1 MSIRQIKKRS
11 GDVVVFDAGKIS
23 NAMDKALSATRTPYT
38 AEELAGATAEVVC
51 KAEVTAGCE
60 GVPHVEQIQDIVEKE
75 LMARGWFDAAKA
87 YIVYRKERERE
98 RFEKQN
104 KLLEKIDAQDL
115 FVMKRSGAKEKF
127 DAKKMRGALVSAAHG
142 YENEINIDALALQCK
157 GGLYDMITTKDIRK
171 VMVMTVRSFIENDPA
186 YSFIAS
192 RLVLHGLYKEV
203 IGNDVDFRDITKA
216 YRTAFEQNIHDAI
229 TAGVLAPILAEFD
242 LAALAQAIKPERD
255 LLFNYLGMQTLA
267 DRYFARDANTGRI
280 FETPQA
286 FWMRVAMG
294 IAQNEKEKEKKAIEF
309 YEVMSTL
316 HFVPSTPTLFHAG
329 TPHAQMSSCYVN
341 TVEDDL
347 AHIFKC
353 FADNAQLSKWSGG
366 IGTDWTNLRG
376 TGALIKKTGVES
388 QGIIPF
394 LKIANDVTLAIN
406 RSGKRRG
413 ATCATLETWHYD
425 IEDFLE
431 LRKNTGD
438 ERRRTHD
445 MDTANWVPDL
455 FMKRV
460 EADGEWTLFSPDETP
475 DLHHIYGKKF
485 EERYTAYEA
494 LAREGKIRLTKTMKA
509 RDLWKKMVTMLF
521 ETGHPWITFKDPCN
535 IRSPQDHVGVVHGSN
550 LCTEI
555 TLNTSKDETA
565 VCNLG
570 SVNLALHVKDKKM
583 DAAMIERTVR
593 TAMRMLDN
601 VIDINFYP
609 TPEAQNAN
617 FKHRPVGLGIMGF
630 QDALYHMDIRF
641 DSEACIETADES
653 MELVAYHAIAASA
666 ELARERGAYEAYKG
680 SKWDR
685 GLFPQDTIALL
696 EQERG
701 VRIDIPKGGKLEW
714 ASVRA
719 AVKQYGMRNSNCLA
733 IAPTATIANI
743 TGATPSIEPV
753 YKNLYVK
760 SNQGGEFIVVNDYL
774 VKELKTLGLWDHEL
788 LGKIKYHDG
797 GIARIHEIPERIR
810 EKYKEA
816 FEIDPMWLIRAAA
829 QRGKWID
836 QSQSLNIFFKG
847 SSGRDISNIYMYAW
861 AMGLKT
867 TYYLRTLAVSQ
878 VEKSTVNTAEFGATH
893 KRVIEEPFQKPA
905 VPVSAPKLCAI
916 KDPTC
921 EACQ

>member
-1 MSIRQIKKRS
+1 MALTQVKKRN
-11 GDVVVFDAGKIS
+11 GDIVAFDIDKIS
-23 NAMDKALSATRTPYT
+23 NAIKKALVATHT
-38 AEELAGATAEVVC
+38 AFTVAELMDVTTRVVQNAGIMTAQGS
-51 KAEVTAGCE
+51 VT
-60 GVPHVEQIQDIVEKE
+60 HVEHIQDVVEKE
-75 LMARGWFDAAKA
+75 LMAHGWFDAAKS
-87 YIVYRKERERE
+87 YILYRKEHEHE
-98 RFEKQN
+98 RFEEKN
-104 KLLEKIDAQDL
+104 KLLEKIEARDIS
-115 FVMKRSGAKEKF
+115 VIKRSGEKEKF
-127 DAKKMRGALVSAAHG
+127 DEKKMRGALVAATRG
-142 YENEINIDALALQCK
+142 YENVVNIDVLAVQCM
-157 GGLYDMITTKDIRK
+157 GGLHDAITTKDIRK
-171 VMVMTVRSFIENDPA
+171 VLVMTVRSFIEQDPA
-186 YSFIAS
+186 YSFIAA

-203 IGNDVDFRDITKA
+203 IGNDIDLSNIAQA
-216 YRTAFEQNIHDAI
+216 YRSAFAQNIHDAI
-229 TAGVLAPILAEFD
+229 AAGVLASTLATFD
-242 LAALAQAIKPERD
+242 LTVLAAALKPERD
-255 LLFNYLGMQTLA
+255 LLFNYLGIQTLT
-267 DRYFARDANTGRI
+267 DRYFARDATNGRI
-280 FETPQA
+280 FEAPQS

-309 YEVMSTL
+309 YEVMSEL
-316 HFVPSTPTLFHAG
+316 HFVPSTPTLFHSG
-329 TPHAQMSSCYVN
+329 TPHSQMSSCYVN

-425 IEDFLE
+425 IEDFLD

-485 EERYTAYEA
+485 EERYAAYEGM
-494 LAREGKIRLTKTMKA
+494 AREGKIRLKKTMKA

-570 SVNLALHVKDKKM
+570 SVNLAFHVKDKKI
-583 DAAMIERTVR
+583 DSAMIERTVR

-609 TPEAQNAN
+609 TPEAKNAN
-617 FKHRPVGLGIMGF
+617 MKHRPVGLGVMGF
-630 QDALYHMDIRF
+630 QDALYQMDIRF
-641 DSEACIETADES
+641 DSEACVQAADES
-653 MELVAYHAIAASA
+653 MELVAYHAIASSA
-666 ELARERGAYEAYKG
+666 ELAKERGAYETYTG

-685 GLFPQDTIALL
+685 GIFPQDTIALL

-701 VRIDIPKGGKLEW
+701 VRIDIPKDGKLDW
-714 ASVRA
+714 APVRST
-719 AVKQYGMRNSNCLA
+719 VQQHGMRNSNCLA

-760 SNQGGEFIVVNDYL
+760 SNQGGEFIVVNTYL
-774 VKELKTLGLWDHEL
+774 VQELKELGLWDHEL

-797 GIARIHEIPERIR
+797 GITRIHEIPEHIR

-816 FEIDPMWLIRAAA
+816 FEIDPTWIIRAAA

-878 VEKSTVNTAEFGATH
+878 VEKSTMNTEEFGSTH
-893 KRVIEEPFQKPA
+893 KRAADEVVKKPIT
-905 VPVSAPKLCAI
+905 PTDTPKLCAI
-916 KDPTC
+916 IDPTC